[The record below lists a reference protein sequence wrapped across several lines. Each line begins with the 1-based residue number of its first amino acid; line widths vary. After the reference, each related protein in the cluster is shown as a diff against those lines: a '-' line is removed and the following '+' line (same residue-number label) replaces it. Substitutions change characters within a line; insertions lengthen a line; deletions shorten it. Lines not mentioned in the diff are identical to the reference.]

1 VNCIENIFAH
11 GGDVRIVAGGC
22 IGSSIDCRV
31 REYDLQRKTTYY
43 SNNNVTEILR
53 SLYPYIKPLSIEGK
67 SAYRGLSI
75 LIKSGAW
82 NTKSIK
88 QLAKAVMRVNVLN
101 QIGKSDFIHSH
112 IFTSV
117 YDYLFVAKAYNVPII
132 VTFHGLPTRGGVQIN
147 NQRIN
152 NIIFKEVKIFLVNTK
167 YAKRQLMSLGCPEN
181 KIEIIPQG
189 IKVDDYPYVP
199 KMMIKNRRT
208 ILLTVA
214 RLAYEKGHEYA
225 IEAVK
230 QLKESGY
237 DVEYRIVG
245 DGPLKDSIKSLI
257 GVHKLEENIKLL
269 GEIEREELK
278 QQYRDAHIFILP
290 SIEDV
295 KGMHTETQ
303 GVVIQE
309 AQASGKI
316 VIAAKTGGIP
326 ECVDDGTSAFLVEPR
341 NSKILAE
348 KIRWIIENQ
357 DKWSKWQVA
366 GRKWVEENYSLEKVG
381 ERICDVYR
389 TMMHR

>member
-1 VNCIENIFAH
+1 
-11 GGDVRIVAGGC
+11 
-22 IGSSIDCRV
+22 
-31 REYDLQRKTTYY
+31 
-43 SNNNVTEILR
+43 
-53 SLYPYIKPLSIEGK
+53 
-67 SAYRGLSI
+67 
-75 LIKSGAW
+75 
-82 NTKSIK
+82 
-88 QLAKAVMRVNVLN
+88 
-101 QIGKSDFIHSH
+101 
-112 IFTSV
+112 
-117 YDYLFVAKAYNVPII
+117 
-132 VTFHGLPTRGGVQIN
+132 
-147 NQRIN
+147 
-152 NIIFKEVKIFLVNTK
+152 
-167 YAKRQLMSLGCPEN
+167 
-181 KIEIIPQG
+181 
-189 IKVDDYPYVP
+189 
-199 KMMIKNRRT
+199 
-208 ILLTVA
+208 
-214 RLAYEKGHEYA
+214 
-225 IEAVK
+225 
-230 QLKESGY
+230 
-237 DVEYRIVG
+237 
-245 DGPLKDSIKSLI
+245 
-257 GVHKLEENIKLL
+257 L